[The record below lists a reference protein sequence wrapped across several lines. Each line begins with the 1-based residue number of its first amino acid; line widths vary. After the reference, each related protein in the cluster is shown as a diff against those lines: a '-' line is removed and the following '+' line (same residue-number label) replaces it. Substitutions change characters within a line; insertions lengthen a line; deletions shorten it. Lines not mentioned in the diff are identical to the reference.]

1 MSLDAEEMI
10 QLLLK
15 TNKEQEQTITD
26 LRATIKDLRSTIAN
40 LNETLDE
47 LKRKL
52 FGSSSEKT
60 KASQPVEET
69 VPEAEPTT
77 IVKEHKRVRKKKS
90 VRADLYEALPVVE
103 VPCDIPEE
111 ERICP
116 DCDSKMEHLGYKFV
130 REELRITPAKVV
142 RVRYMQET
150 LVCPVCREEDE
161 TTILEGKTPK
171 PLLAHSPA
179 SPDMVATV
187 MYQKSFL
194 HLPFYRQSKDWLEK
208 GVPVPRETAAHWYNY
223 CALNYLLPV
232 YEALHQELLKREVLH
247 ADEVPCQ
254 VLHEEGKS
262 ATSKSYMWIYL
273 SESDGLP
280 GIVLYDYRPGRGGE
294 NPIEFLSG
302 FKGLLHCDG
311 YSAYGRIEDVV
322 LVCCLAHCRRKF
334 YEAVPTGRRKKLKLL
349 DINSEEELKEPSSGM
364 SDDNGLLP
372 AEKGVAFCNRLFF
385 LERCYKEL
393 PAEERKQKRQEKEP
407 EIWNEFWSWLGSL
420 NPTGG
425 SKLEKAVNYAFNHK
439 ETLMNYLLDGRC
451 EISNNA
457 AERRAK
463 SYATARKN
471 FLFHDT
477 VDGANAS
484 AIVMSLI
491 ETAKANNLNIYQY
504 LYTLLLYMPDYKN
517 EPAGI
522 KQLMPW
528 SEFIKENCSGIT
540 DTEKIL
546 PENRGDL
553 PI

>member
-1 MSLDAEEMI
+1 
-10 QLLLK
+10 
-15 TNKEQEQTITD
+15 
-26 LRATIKDLRSTIAN
+26 
-40 LNETLDE
+40 
-47 LKRKL
+47 
-52 FGSSSEKT
+52 
-60 KASQPVEET
+60 
-69 VPEAEPTT
+69 
-77 IVKEHKRVRKKKS
+77 
-90 VRADLYEALPVVE
+90 
-103 VPCDIPEE
+103 
-111 ERICP
+111 
-116 DCDSKMEHLGYKFV
+116 
-130 REELRITPAKVV
+130 
-142 RVRYMQET
+142 
-150 LVCPVCREEDE
+150 
-161 TTILEGKTPK
+161 
-171 PLLAHSPA
+171 
-179 SPDMVATV
+179 
-187 MYQKSFL
+187 
-194 HLPFYRQSKDWLEK
+194 
-208 GVPVPRETAAHWYNY
+208 
-223 CALNYLLPV
+223 
-232 YEALHQELLKREVLH
+232 
-247 ADEVPCQ
+247 
-254 VLHEEGKS
+254 
-262 ATSKSYMWIYL
+262 MWIYL

-540 DTEKIL
+540 DTEKITQIL
-546 PENRGDL
+546 KKIMSENELYILINNAGVGYYGLHEELNAAKIKEIVRTNFEAPMILSQLVLRQLKKSKGFIINISSVTALQPSPHGCAYGASKAGLTAFSRSLFDEARKYGVKVVSVHPDMTSTDL
-553 PI
+553 YRNADFKEDEDMAAHLEPQEVAQTVEYIINIRDGAVIQEITIKPQFHRIRRK